1 MYDVAIIG
9 AGVIGAMIARNL
21 SKYQLNIILIDK
33 DTDVSNGT
41 SKANSGI
48 IHAGYNAKPESLKAQ
63 LNVKGNRQ
71 YDRICRELDVPFKRI
86 GSMVIA
92 FDECDMDVLKEL
104 YNRGLKNG
112 VEELELLDKDRIKE
126 LEPNLSKDVIGALYA
141 PSCGVISPYELTIAL
156 CENAVENG
164 VLLKLETEVINIK
177 KDDTEFIIDTSRGEI
192 KAKCVVKRIRC
203 IRRSN

>member
-192 KAKCVVKRIRC
+192 K
-203 IRRSN
+203 S

>member
-92 FDECDMDVLKEL
+92 FDECDMDVLKRTL
-104 YNRGLKNG
+104 
-112 VEELELLDKDRIKE
+112 
-126 LEPNLSKDVIGALYA
+126 
-141 PSCGVISPYELTIAL
+141 
-156 CENAVENG
+156 
-164 VLLKLETEVINIK
+164 
-177 KDDTEFIIDTSRGEI
+177 
-192 KAKCVVKRIRC
+192 
-203 IRRSN
+203 